1 MFGRELGVLHQYIHS
16 TCEEQGDL
24 VFVYHEIRRRRRRR
38 RRKATYESSGR
49 INVIVTSESDI
60 IVNAHRNDPRHLYD
74 ST

>member
-24 VFVYHEIRRRRRRR
+24 VFVYHEIRRRRRR
-38 RRKATYESSGR
+38 KATCESSGR